1 MRGPVIPVR
10 RCTMGSGTDITLMLM
25 PPEDVQLAYSLTMP
39 VSVDA
44 VHHTLDVLIGLLAQH
59 RHG

>member
-1 MRGPVIPVR
+1 
-10 RCTMGSGTDITLMLM
+10 MGSGTDITPMLM